1 MVERLELAVARIG
14 KVRDAVTPARHRP

>member
-14 KVRDAVTPARHRP
+14 KVRDAVAPARHRP

>member
-1 MVERLELAVARIG
+1 MLARLEQAVARIG